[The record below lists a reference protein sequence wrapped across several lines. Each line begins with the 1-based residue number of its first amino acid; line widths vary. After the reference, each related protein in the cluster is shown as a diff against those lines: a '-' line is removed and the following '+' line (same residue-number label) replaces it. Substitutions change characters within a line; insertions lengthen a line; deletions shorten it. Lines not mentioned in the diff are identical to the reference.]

1 MRFTLRFT
9 PTALADIEFHKKS
22 GNWVLLKKLNHLLL
36 ELIEHPKTGTGK
48 PEELKYKHTNC
59 WSRKI
64 NDKHRLVYIIEEEII
79 CVIILQTQGHYTD
92 K

>member
-1 MRFTLRFT
+1 MRYTLKFT

-22 GNWVLLKKLNHLLL
+22 GNLVLLKKLNHLLL
-36 ELIEHPKTGTGK
+36 ELIDHPKIGTGK
-48 PEELKYKHTNC
+48 PEELKYKNTNC

-64 NDKHRLVYIIEEEII
+64 SDKHRLINIIEEEVIS
-79 CVIILQTQGHYTD
+79 VIILQTKGHYSD